1 MDKRAVVAIEAWTE
15 FDAVGRVL
23 AACLASLGGMESI
36 VSPGQRV
43 VIKPNITADAPASSG
58 GTTHMELVE
67 AIVAEVQRCAPA
79 EIVIAEGTGRF
90 GAALETAFL
99 HGGWR
104 EMAARRGATL
114 HNLDAGPHR
123 EMSLENPRYPRP
135 LPFSDLVLNADV
147 FISVPCLKT
156 HISADYTVALKNS
169 FSLTPQTQRSKIHR
183 EYLIEESLV
192 DLNRIRKPDLVVVDG
207 WDGADGVAGGN
218 KFERPAG
225 ARLMIVGR
233 DPVAVDVVSK
243 EIMGL
248 SMRTRYLNWA
258 IADGVGVGDPERIEI
273 RGLSLAEGRSPF
285 MTPAEELVIEMPGL
299 TVHDGNACSGC
310 RVAAL
315 SAMRRFVDQKLLKP
329 ITVIYGGEGE
339 PAPTTQDTL
348 VVGNCAKAHAAL
360 GTHVA
365 GCPAQ
370 MDELIAAIEATGC
383 ICQTCKHLVE
393 EIVPEIPE
401 ELGAHLR
408 ITAAGG
414 EVFKGEAVQRGAWH
428 QELLVGECMR
438 RYARMVR
445 ERSAQFGLDPERD
458 VIWLT
463 ACPPTLE
470 DVRGA
475 LAQLHAASV
484 SLGAPM
490 TSERQ

>member
-1 MDKRAVVAIEAWTE
+1 
-15 FDAVGRVL
+15 
-23 AACLASLGGMESI
+23 
-36 VSPGQRV
+36 
-43 VIKPNITADAPASSG
+43 
-58 GTTHMELVE
+58 
-67 AIVAEVQRCAPA
+67 
-79 EIVIAEGTGRF
+79 
-90 GAALETAFL
+90 
-99 HGGWR
+99 
-104 EMAARRGATL
+104 MAARRGVAL
-114 HNLDAGPHR
+114 HNLDGGPHL
-123 EMSLENPRYPRP
+123 EMSPENARYPHP
-135 LPFSDLVLNADV
+135 LPFSELVLNADV

-169 FSLTPQTQRSKIHR
+169 FSLTPQSQRSQIHR
-183 EYLIEESLV
+183 QYLIEESLV

-218 KFERPAG
+218 KFERPAA
-225 ARLMIVGR
+225 ARLMIAGR

-248 SMRTRYLNWA
+248 SMRTRCLNWA
-258 IADGVGVGDPERIEI
+258 IADGVGVGDLERIEI
-273 RGLSLAEGRSPF
+273 RGLSLAESQRPF

-299 TVHDGNACSGC
+299 TVYDGNACSGC

-329 ITVIYGGEGE
+329 IRVIYGGEGE
-339 PAPTTQDTL
+339 PTTTTQDTL

-393 EIVPEIPE
+393 QVAPEIPE

-414 EVFKGEAVQRGAWH
+414 EVFRGEAVERGAWH

-445 ERSAQFGLDPERD
+445 ERAAQFGLDPERD
-458 VIWLT
+458 VVWLT
-463 ACPPTLE
+463 ACPPTVE
-470 DVRGA
+470 EVRNA
-475 LAQLHAASV
+475 LAQLQAAR
-484 SLGAPM
+484 LAMGAPV
-490 TSERQ
+490 TREA